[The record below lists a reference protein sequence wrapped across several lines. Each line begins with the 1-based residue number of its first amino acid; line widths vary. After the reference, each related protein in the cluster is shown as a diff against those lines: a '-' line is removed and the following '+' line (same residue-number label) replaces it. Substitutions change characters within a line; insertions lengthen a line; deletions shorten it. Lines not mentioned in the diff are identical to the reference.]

1 MSESHTK
8 GALEDQFCSQ
18 RKDKCDCPSGAGNKY
33 KDLCEPSEDWGKYPQ
48 KYTQNIKEA
57 GVVVEKI
64 FKAVRRSHEAH
75 HVACVAAVTG
85 IITKDSAI
93 KSVVANTPWCVNKK
107 ENVIALPMW
116 AHTIEWYCRLSTITP
131 LHPDILEEKVAGI
144 YSMTTEVAPPFKN
157 LPQHDYDHAAYIE
170 EVDEALTKLVKGIKR
185 LEGHK
190 KQSEKLESALNNL
203 VKRFYKNLESRGER
217 VGGTHAAWNLGM
229 NSRDSD
235 WYLPFSMADTG
246 EAEKRDFPLRDLSDG
261 GKLAKKIFE
270 VADAFWRESNPVSVM
285 M

>member
-8 GALEDQFCSQ
+8 GALEGQFCSQ
-18 RKDKCDCPSGAGNKY
+18 RKDKCDCPTGSGNKY
-33 KDLCEPSEDWGKYPQ
+33 KDLCEPSGDWGKYPQ

-85 IITKDSAI
+85 ILTKNKDIQSI
-93 KSVVANTPWCVNKK
+93 VANTPWCVNKK

-116 AHTIEWYCRLSTITP
+116 AHTIEWYCRLSMITP
-131 LHPDILEEKVAGI
+131 LHPEILEEEVAGK
-144 YSMTTEVAPPFKN
+144 YSMTTAVAPPFEN

-170 EVDEALTKLVKGIKR
+170 EVDEALEDLVDDVKGV
-185 LEGHK
+185 EGH
-190 KQSEKLESALNNL
+190 QEQADTLESALNSL
-203 VKRFYKNLESRGER
+203 VSDFYDNIESRGNR

-229 NSRDSD
+229 NARDSD

-246 EAEKRDFPLRDLSDG
+246 EAEKRDFPLRDLTDG
-261 GKLAKKIFE
+261 GTLAKKIYE
-270 VADAFWRESNPVSVM
+270 VAMSFWQESNPISVKM
-285 M
+285 